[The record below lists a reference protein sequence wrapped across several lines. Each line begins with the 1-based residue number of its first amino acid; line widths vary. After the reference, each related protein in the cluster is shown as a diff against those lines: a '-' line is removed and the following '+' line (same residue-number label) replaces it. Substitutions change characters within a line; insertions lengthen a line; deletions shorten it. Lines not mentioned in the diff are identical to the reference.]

1 LNLSGKSCHSIFSL
15 KPHGFILATT
25 TNEIYLLTTSSTSIQ
40 YQAISSN
47 AGMLSSIS
55 RRVSSFWAPAPSTNK
70 YPPCIF
76 DGTLDYADDER
87 YFFVI
92 SDNMLQKW
100 EVAADGSSKMSNQLD
115 LLHFLKSYRDEI
127 SYQETNE
134 IYVVASKNTGS
145 GIVLLMYASVDNKQS
160 LLLGNFQ
167 MAGHFDFVINLDCHS
182 LAEQPKLVVPPG
194 SYRANLS
201 TSKTILSIQ
210 LSKANQNS
218 ARIDFD
224 TGNQF
229 LLGTGYFGTDPVF
242 LCRRNGLISLK
253 VDRHE
258 PIINPFKQRETVQH
272 KQKKMEVE
280 KEEDV
285 LLDVQQSLSQAFKDY
300 SKSEMIYS
308 SERWSAFSVSE
319 VCDAVLTVSETILN
333 SLPATEPRW
342 SSTGAKTTDNLPLL
356 LYNQLKDKE
365 HVHGVYFKFLK
376 VSGVWD
382 EIMQHSSSVKYS
394 LIDQGEKLQCT
405 IALLDLYN
413 DFSGLIDEVIKSSKI
428 SGDVITKKD
437 SFFSKVTNIGQFFSA
452 LIDLES
458 SLLDDTNVI
467 QQQIENIISVGE
479 ILTKSYIACWR
490 YRQIAMEK
498 YNLPADHHVPW
509 TGSPGGINNRHILT
523 KQIKITLEK
532 ALGKVDST
540 KVGSVLTQQVVLL
553 ADLLLDA
560 FDKELRISKSK
571 PSVEYDAL
579 LDDFQQRRRFII
591 QSLAT
596 MGYIEEAMTLAQKY
610 EDFFMLISLCEQ
622 TNDVNKL
629 EQYKVMFREQGFL
642 DVLYNWYMEQGNWGR
657 LLSLKEQSSNEDYSN
672 LLSSHPYLSWI
683 HHIGNDDFGKAAVSL
698 KTLAHEEN
706 AFSGRQKMMLV
717 LSNLAALASEEP
729 DVEDHVTGVEHELEN
744 IEHQNNILQALGKDL
759 ETRPPNKPDD
769 IIEQCLGDNTG
780 VFEECYPSIIHTL
793 NSIQDVTRRMELS
806 TAAWCKCI
814 LNDRWEAC
822 ALLQLNAILGEKL
835 FTKTLQF
842 CLQNDTYKGLIPK
855 FEDIISSAEL
865 VNRLK
870 TDQSFYQQL
879 KACYEML
886 SIS

>member
-1 LNLSGKSCHSIFSL
+1 
-15 KPHGFILATT
+15 
-25 TNEIYLLTTSSTSIQ
+25 
-40 YQAISSN
+40 
-47 AGMLSSIS
+47 
-55 RRVSSFWAPAPSTNK
+55 
-70 YPPCIF
+70 
-76 DGTLDYADDER
+76 
-87 YFFVI
+87 
-92 SDNMLQKW
+92 
-100 EVAADGSSKMSNQLD
+100 
-115 LLHFLKSYRDEI
+115 
-127 SYQETNE
+127 
-134 IYVVASKNTGS
+134 
-145 GIVLLMYASVDNKQS
+145 
-160 LLLGNFQ
+160 
-167 MAGHFDFVINLDCHS
+167 
-182 LAEQPKLVVPPG
+182 
-194 SYRANLS
+194 
-201 TSKTILSIQ
+201 
-210 LSKANQNS
+210 
-218 ARIDFD
+218 
-224 TGNQF
+224 
-229 LLGTGYFGTDPVF
+229 
-242 LCRRNGLISLK
+242 
-253 VDRHE
+253 
-258 PIINPFKQRETVQH
+258 
-272 KQKKMEVE
+272 
-280 KEEDV
+280 
-285 LLDVQQSLSQAFKDY
+285 
-300 SKSEMIYS
+300 
-308 SERWSAFSVSE
+308 
-319 VCDAVLTVSETILN
+319 
-333 SLPATEPRW
+333 
-342 SSTGAKTTDNLPLL
+342 
-356 LYNQLKDKE
+356 
-365 HVHGVYFKFLK
+365 
-376 VSGVWD
+376 
-382 EIMQHSSSVKYS
+382 
-394 LIDQGEKLQCT
+394 
-405 IALLDLYN
+405 
-413 DFSGLIDEVIKSSKI
+413 
-428 SGDVITKKD
+428 
-437 SFFSKVTNIGQFFSA
+437 

-509 TGSPGGINNRHILT
+509 TGSPDGINNRHILT

-540 KVGSVLTQQVVLL
+540 KVGSVLTQQIVLL

-683 HHIGNDDFGKAAVSL
+683 HHIGNDDFGKAAISL

-793 NSIQDVTRRMELS
+793 NSVQDVTRRMELS
-806 TAAWCKCI
+806 TATWCKCI